1 VALKMLV
8 KQGVIQR
15 HNDGMV
21 EVFVA
26 AASIA
31 AALNF

>member
-1 VALKMLV
+1 MLV
-8 KQGVIQR
+8 KQGVIR
-15 HNDGMV
+15 CHNDSMV
-21 EVFVA
+21 EVFVV